1 MQRYRECHD
10 FYHAITGMPVIV
22 EGETI
27 VKAFEFA
34 NLGLPMT
41 GLAMVGGYL
50 RLKDEERRRFREYYG
65 PWALANGVKAESLI
79 NVFWEEELERDVG
92 KLRREL
98 GIEMPESLRGI
109 RKRARDKKRAE
120 KKAREESTLGAS

>member
-22 EGETI
+22 EGETA

-41 GLAMVGGYL
+41 GLATIGGYL
-50 RLKDEERRRFREYYG
+50 RMKRAEKKRFREYYG
-65 PWALANGVKAESLI
+65 PWAIGNGVRAESLI
-79 NVFWEEELERDVG
+79 NVFWEEELQRDVAE
-92 KLRREL
+92 LRAEL
-98 GIEMPESLRGI
+98 GIEMPEDLREVRRRERE
-109 RKRARDKKRAE
+109 RKRAEMA
-120 KKAREESTLGAS
+120 